1 MKEISLTPKQK
12 AFADYYIT
20 LGNATEA
27 YMKAYVC
34 KKESTARTNASRLLT
49 NANVI
54 EYIKNKMKHLE
65 SERIATAEEVMK
77 FLTSVMRGEIK
88 DQFEL
93 DASLQDRLKATD
105 MLAKRFGL
113 YTKDV
118 DSELKGKS
126 RKVLQVKVVK
136 NDR

>member
-1 MKEISLTPKQK
+1 MKKIDLTPKQK
-12 AFADYYIT
+12 AFADYYIQS
-20 LGNATEA
+20 GNATEA
-27 YMKAYVC
+27 AVKAGYNE
-34 KKESTARTNASRLLT
+34 KTARQTGYENLT
-49 NANVI
+49 KH
-54 EYIKNKMKHLE
+54 YIKSYIETRMKEIE

-113 YTKDV
+113 YTKDA